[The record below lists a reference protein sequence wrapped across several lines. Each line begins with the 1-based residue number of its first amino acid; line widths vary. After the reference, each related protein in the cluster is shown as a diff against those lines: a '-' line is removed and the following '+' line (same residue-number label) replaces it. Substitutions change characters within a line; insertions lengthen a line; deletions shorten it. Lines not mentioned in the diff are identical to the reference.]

1 MNLCT
6 LVKLITTLLR
16 VALPMPLYSLEKVEE
31 VSRLPAALTVS
42 LIGEVYLDEVI
53 IHGDGI
59 GRD

>member
-1 MNLCT
+1 
-6 LVKLITTLLR
+6 
-16 VALPMPLYSLEKVEE
+16 MPLYSLEKVEE